1 MRNRTHADVMTDSG
15 TDRYEPLP
23 GLLQLPGFLLRKVSR
38 RTRVALLVGL
48 VACVAVTVTVVVPA
62 VRHSKRVAE
71 RQEQTAHRAAVLQAR
86 RRVTED
92 QRPRRARATSR
103 AGAVGELQHAITR
116 DARERFR
123 RGVLPGPP
131 VRATRCRPASEATP
145 SGGRA
150 GRRLFTCLA
159 LTSPSIG
166 FEFVAVVDDRRHRLV
181 WCKTNPP
188 GATDAEPLATVP
200 LAPVCLGR

>member
-1 MRNRTHADVMTDSG
+1 MLNVMTDWG
-15 TDRYEPLP
+15 RDRYEPLP

-38 RTRVALLVGL
+38 RTRVALFVGL
-48 VACVAVTVTVVVPA
+48 LASVAVAVTVVVPA
-62 VRHSKRVAE
+62 VQHSKRVAE
-71 RQEQTAHRAAVLQAR
+71 RQERIAHRALVLQAR

-103 AGAVGELQHAITR
+103 AGAVGELQRAITR

-123 RGVLPGPP
+123 RSVLPGPP
-131 VRATRCRPASEATP
+131 VRTTRCRPASAAKP

-150 GRRLFTCLA
+150 ARRLFTCLA
-159 LTSPSIG
+159 LTSATIG

-188 GATDAEPLATVP
+188 GATDVEPLATVP